1 LIHQTVVIALIQ
13 ALVVS
18 FFLAAAATNNGL
30 VVIGVGLLCLV
41 FMAMLLWSG
50 FKAIWRSFN
59 RLFDAFGKATGG
71 AVITVGA
78 AAQTAASTGAV
89 AAAGGMALV
98 GNTLGGASALANG
111 ASWAQAAGISL
122 GGSQTLTGAART
134 LTRLPGLRDTELAEV
149 ADHFVEGAMTRQ
161 VARQVP
167 LVGRVTGPVAGAALL
182 TDRNPENAYAEE
194 QGRFAQPM
202 LIPAV
207 GEALA
212 GLARGPRWQQPK
224 GETAPQETGQEGEF
238 TPLRSPRL
246 GRFTPVAPLPDAPEV
261 VSEIESA
268 AQRSDS
274 VEQETG
280 EEMEQHI
287 TEVAQETGDKTSG
300 MRQGETARLDG
311 VGNRLEQA
319 ADSLERAARALP
331 VEGHLQVAG
340 AANVASAMGD
350 AVSLIQV
357 GRDTGSLQ
365 GVEHSTVAQALASA
379 LGVTPVE
386 NGKPPIES
394 DLSRFGI
401 FANQAL
407 ALGLNGEQV
416 ERVAREVKE
425 SPEGGLQPET
435 RSSLVETVR
444 DRQHLSG
451 EDAHR
456 EVDRLEHTARLLPD
470 EISAYGRVNVP
481 SQPPEIR
488 VTPQIQVT
496 VEGGT
501 GDKEENTVRED
512 VLAGS
517 APLTGAAA
525 GGEA

>member
-1 LIHQTVVIALIQ
+1 
-13 ALVVS
+13 
-18 FFLAAAATNNGL
+18 
-30 VVIGVGLLCLV
+30 
-41 FMAMLLWSG
+41 
-50 FKAIWRSFN
+50 
-59 RLFDAFGKATGG
+59 
-71 AVITVGA
+71 
-78 AAQTAASTGAV
+78 
-89 AAAGGMALV
+89 
-98 GNTLGGASALANG
+98 
-111 ASWAQAAGISL
+111 
-122 GGSQTLTGAART
+122 
-134 LTRLPGLRDTELAEV
+134 
-149 ADHFVEGAMTRQ
+149 MTRQ

-167 LVGRVTGPVAGAALL
+167 LVGHVAGPVAGAALL
-182 TDRNPENAYAEE
+182 TDRNPENAYADE

-212 GLARGPRWQQPK
+212 GLARGPRWK
-224 GETAPQETGQEGEF
+224 HREAETVTEETAQEGEF
-238 TPLRSPRL
+238 TPVRSPRL
-246 GRFTPVAPLPDAPEV
+246 GRFTPVTPVEV
-261 VSEIESA
+261 VGEIESA
-268 AQRSDS
+268 TQRSDS

-287 TEVAQETGDKTSG
+287 TEVAQETEDKTSG
-300 MRQGETARLDG
+300 ARQGETARLDG

-340 AANVASAMGD
+340 AANVASVMGD
-350 AVSLIQV
+350 AISLIQA

-365 GVEHSTVAQALASA
+365 GVDHSTVAQALASA
-379 LGVTPVE
+379 LGETPVE
-386 NGKPPIES
+386 NCKPPIES

-407 ALGLNGEQV
+407 ALGLNGAQV

-425 SPEGGLQPET
+425 SPEGSLQPET

-451 EDAHR
+451 ENAHR
-456 EVDRLEHTARLLPD
+456 EVDRLEHTTRLLPD

-481 SQPPEIR
+481 PQPPEIR

-496 VEGGT
+496 VEGRP
-501 GDKEENTVRED
+501 GDKEESMARED

-517 APLTGAAA
+517 APLIGAAA